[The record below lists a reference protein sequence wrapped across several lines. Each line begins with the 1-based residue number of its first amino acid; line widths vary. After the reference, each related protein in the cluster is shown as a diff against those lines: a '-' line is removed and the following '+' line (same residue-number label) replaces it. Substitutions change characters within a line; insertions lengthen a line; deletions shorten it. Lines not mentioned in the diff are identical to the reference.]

1 MNIHID
7 RRIAS
12 LAILGM
18 LCVAGIAQAQD
29 PVVNI
34 GDRHGNLRTA
44 QEHIV
49 QAYQLVGVA
58 QQDNR
63 YRLGGH
69 AERARQL
76 LIQADQEL
84 RMAATSAN
92 NNGRP

>member
-1 MNIHID
+1 MN
-7 RRIAS
+7 RIFGLAPLALLGALS
-12 LAILGM
+12 LAG
-18 LCVAGIAQAQD
+18 VAQAQE
-29 PVVNI
+29 PTVNI
-34 GDRHGNLRTA
+34 GERHGNLRAA

-58 QQDNR
+58 QQDNDA
-63 YRLGGH
+63 RLGGH

-84 RMAATSAN
+84 RQAANVAN

>member
-1 MNIHID
+1 MT
-7 RRIAS
+7 RIVRLAPLALLGTLS
-12 LAILGM
+12 LAGL
-18 LCVAGIAQAQD
+18 AQAQQ
-29 PVVNI
+29 PTVNI
-34 GDRHGNLRTA
+34 SERHGNLRTA

-58 QQDNR
+58 QQDNNS
-63 YRLGGH
+63 RLGGH

-92 NNGRP
+92 DNGRP